1 MRTKGPA
8 VVTALLMVML
18 LCCSCAERGDHAIY
32 LRDRVNIIKGL
43 TLPSGSVVTKD
54 SGLLLSGY
62 SAAANWEFE
71 TREQR
76 KDYLSWVREQ
86 LENSS
91 FKLQTADE
99 SSLLLIKT
107 LEDEADTIKIQ
118 VTPSNQAWR
127 VQVAFAIDSD

>member
-1 MRTKGPA
+1 MRALGLA
-8 VVTALLMVML
+8 AATALLVVMA
-18 LCCSCAERGDHAIY
+18 LCCSCSERSDHSIY
-32 LRDRVNIIKGL
+32 LRDRVSSIRGL

-71 TREQR
+71 TREER

-86 LENSS
+86 LESS
-91 FKLQTADE
+91 NFRLQTSDE

-107 LEDEADTIKIQ
+107 SGEEADTIKIQ
-118 VTPSNQAWR
+118 VTPSNQGLR